1 MKNKKILIISHQF
14 LPFVSPRT
22 TRWSLLIDEL
32 TIRGNEITVLTGT
45 VPEELK
51 KNYEVLY
58 FGNKQFSSNINKV
71 RKDSQDSS
79 NNFLKKI
86 IYSILKTIY
95 RFLFKTFSWPDYAM
109 FWAFTIF
116 KNRKRIEN
124 KFDIIISVSL
134 PFTSHLCAYIL
145 QKRISADWYMDI
157 GDPFSL
163 KNNSPENNR
172 IIYSYLNKYY
182 EKKFYQNASKI
193 IFTHDEVAELHQNK
207 FNIDRTKIVIG
218 YPIALLDEKR
228 IKNSL
233 TFDYEDTP
241 LKIGYFGAFTKSVR
255 EPNNYIISIANSLN
269 DEIKHEWYINKESK
283 KYFTSIKNISSH
295 QFLDILPREVALEVM
310 VSKMHVLLSIGNFNK
325 YQMPS
330 KVIEY
335 ISLGKPVLH
344 FAEIPDD
351 PLYNFNDLFDN
362 LKIINSKT
370 TKNELEN
377 YFENIREKRLELNI
391 GNFNNNFSAAE
402 LINNLI

>member
-32 TIRGNEITVLTGT
+32 TKKGNEVTVLTGT
-45 VPEELK
+45 APEELK

-58 FGNKQFSSNINKV
+58 FGSKKFSSSINKV

-145 QKRISADWYMDI
+145 QKRISAEWYMDI

-193 IFTHDEVAELHQNK
+193 IFTHDEVAELHQSK

-255 EPNNYIISIANSLN
+255 EPNNYIISIANSLD

>member
-1 MKNKKILIISHQF
+1 MKNKKILIVSHQF

-32 TIRGNEITVLTGT
+32 IKRGNEVTVLTGT
-45 VPEELK
+45 APEELK
-51 KNYEVLY
+51 KNYEILY

-86 IYSILKTIY
+86 IYSILKKIY

-116 KNRKRIEN
+116 KNRKSIEN
-124 KFDIIISVSL
+124 NFDIIISVSL

-145 QKRISADWYMDI
+145 KKRISADWYMDI

-163 KNNSPENNR
+163 KINSPENNK
-172 IIYSYLNKYY
+172 IIYSYLNKFY

-193 IFTHDEVAELHQNK
+193 IFTHNEVAELHQNK

-218 YPIALLDEKR
+218 YPIALLNERR

-233 TFDYEDTP
+233 NFNYEDTP

-255 EPNNYIISIANSLN
+255 EPNNYIISIANSL
-269 DEIKHEWYINKESK
+269 DDDIKHEWYINKESK

-295 QFLDILPREVALEVM
+295 QFLDILPRELALEVM
-310 VSKMHVLLSIGNFNK
+310 VSKMHILLSIGNFNK

-344 FAEIPDD
+344 FAEIADD

-370 TKNELEN
+370 TKNEIEN
-377 YFENIREKRLELNI
+377 YFENIRENRLELNI
-391 GNFNNNFSAAE
+391 GNFNNNFSATE

>member
-1 MKNKKILIISHQF
+1 MKNKKILIVSHQF

-32 TIRGNEITVLTGT
+32 INKGNEVTVLTGT
-45 VPEELK
+45 APEELK

-58 FGNKQFSSNINKV
+58 FGSKKFSSNINKV

-145 QKRISADWYMDI
+145 KKRISAKWYMDI

-163 KNNSPENNR
+163 KINSPENNK

-193 IFTHDEVAELHQNK
+193 IFTHNEVAELHQNK

-218 YPIALLDEKR
+218 YPIALLNEKR
-228 IKNSL
+228 INNSL
-233 TFDYEDTP
+233 NFNYEDNP

-255 EPNNYIISIANSLN
+255 EPNNYINNIANSL
-269 DEIKHEWYINKESK
+269 DDDIKHEWYINKESK

-295 QFLDILPREVALEVM
+295 QFLDILPREIALEVM
-310 VSKMHVLLSIGNFNK
+310 VSKMHILLSIGNFNK

-344 FAEIPDD
+344 FAEIADD
-351 PLYNFNDLFDN
+351 PLYNFNDQFDN

-370 TKNELEN
+370 TKNEIEN
-377 YFENIREKRLELNI
+377 YFDNIRENRLELNI
-391 GNFNNNFSAAE
+391 GNFNNNFSATE